1 MKTITL
7 ALVLIGGTSIYR
19 YTIFNGLDDRIIR
32 KEQLLSRELERRGLR
47 DSYVIISGYRPK
59 WFNRMLPL
67 SSPKSSH
74 MRGLAID
81 ILVGDV
87 NGDSKIDKKDIRL
100 TVECLI
106 EIDEKHPELY
116 GGIGT
121 YRSSRRMI
129 HFDVSGNKKRWLSY
143 GFN

>member
-1 MKTITL
+1 
-7 ALVLIGGTSIYR
+7 
-19 YTIFNGLDDRIIR
+19 
-32 KEQLLSRELERRGLR
+32 
-47 DSYVIISGYRPK
+47 
-59 WFNRMLPL
+59 
-67 SSPKSSH
+67 